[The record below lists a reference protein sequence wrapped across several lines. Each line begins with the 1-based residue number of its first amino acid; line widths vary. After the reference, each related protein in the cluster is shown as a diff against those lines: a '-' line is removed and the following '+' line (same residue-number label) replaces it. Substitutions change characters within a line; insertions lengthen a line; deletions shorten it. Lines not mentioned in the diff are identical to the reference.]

1 VTLVRQAAR
10 TRAALAGVIALA
22 SATTGCSKGFGSSF
36 EGEVT
41 LTTTRPNVPPMTTVI
56 KAKGDRIRFDVALA
70 DGKTSSAIFLP
81 DQNKL
86 LTLVDE
92 RKTAVETDLGS
103 PFAPDPNTDSRKST
117 VVKAGESLTVAG
129 IGCEYYVIKD
139 GSGARTEACVA
150 PGLPFLD
157 LEALRRGQASSQWSR
172 DMRAKR
178 TFPLRR
184 VDFDAKGKEVIRTEV
199 TQVRKEK
206 LDDAVFQVP
215 ADYKV
220 VPRT

>member
-1 VTLVRQAAR
+1 VTPAR
-10 TRAALAGVIALA
+10 THALTAVIALV
-22 SATTGCSKGFGSSF
+22 SATGCSKGFGSSF
-36 EGEVT
+36 EGAVT
-41 LTTTRPNVPPMTTVI
+41 MTTTWPNAPVMTTVI

-70 DGKTSSAIFLP
+70 DGRTSSAIFLP

-86 LTLVDE
+86 LTLIDE

-103 PFAPDPNTDSRKST
+103 PFAPDPDTDSRKST

-129 IGCEYYVIKD
+129 IGCEYYVVKD

-157 LEALRRGQASSQWSR
+157 LEAMRRSQPPSQWSR
-172 DMRAKR
+172 DMRARKV
-178 TFPLRR
+178 FPLRR
-184 VDFDAKGKEVIRTEV
+184 VDFDAKGKELVRTEV
-199 TQVRKEK
+199 TRVAKEK

>member
-1 VTLVRQAAR
+1 MTLAR
-10 TRAALAGVIALA
+10 PARGLHALAALIALTTA
-22 SATTGCSKGFGSSF
+22 TGCSKGFGSSF

-41 LTTTRPNVPPMTTVI
+41 MTTTWPSVPAMTTVI
-56 KAKGDRIRFDVALA
+56 KAKGDRIRFDVVLA

-86 LTLVDE
+86 LTLIDE
-92 RKTAVETDLGS
+92 RKTALETDLGS
-103 PFAPDPNTDSRKST
+103 PFAPAPDTDSRRSA
-117 VVKAGESLTVAG
+117 VVKAGESLTIAG

-157 LEALRRGQASSQWSR
+157 LEALRRGQPPPQWSR
-172 DMRAKR
+172 DMRAKK

-184 VDFDAKGKEVIRTEV
+184 VDFDAKGKEVVRTEV
-199 TQVRKEK
+199 TRVTKEK
-206 LDDAVFQVP
+206 LDDALFEVP